1 MPDITETIEIVAPV
15 AAVWAVLADFES
27 VARWAPNVDHSSL
40 TTPQP
45 AGVGA
50 GRRVQ
55 VGRNALLE
63 VVITWEPEQT
73 LAYELTGLPPI
84 VRSVVN
90 EWRLEPTGANATTVS
105 LTSRIEAGPRPPQKL
120 AARAFGRVLARSSR
134 TLLDGLRDEA
144 ERAATRN
151 GAT

>member
-15 AAVWAVLADFES
+15 ADVWGVLADFES
-27 VARWAPNVDHSSL
+27 IARWAPNVDHSSL

-84 VRSVVN
+84 V
-90 EWRLEPTGANATTVS
+90 PDP
-105 LTSRIEAGPRPPQKL
+105 PRRT
-120 AARAFGRVLARSSR
+120 AR
-134 TLLDGLRDEA
+134 
-144 ERAATRN
+144 
-151 GAT
+151 